1 MNKLL
6 KTSKLLIAAGFILLI
21 SCSEKQPEKIKW
33 ETLRGVNI
41 GTTINEEDFQALK
54 PMGANIARIAFAT
67 QPFMEL
73 EEPYNFNEGTFK
85 NLDRILDLCEK
96 YEIKLLIDP
105 HCFPGT
111 WHPWTMIKND
121 NYWTDFSWHEKT
133 IAVWERIAVQ
143 CKDRGDVIAGYDLL
157 NEPALP
163 VNFEKDS
170 PGDINLLYRKLI
182 AAIRKYDTKHTIMLA
197 GPRYT
202 PPGEEEEKSYIFGL
216 DVLEPPVD
224 DNLCYTIHM
233 YSPMSFTHQGVWEA
247 SEFIKYPGFLDGE
260 EWNQDKIRSYM
271 KKALDF
277 TEKYNVPMFIG
288 EFSCPRWTDDYG
300 NQYLKDQIEVYEEY
314 GFSWAYHAFRENQL
328 WEVEMNNY
336 DKADTVRLET
346 TPRKELLIEAFSLNK

>member
-6 KTSKLLIAAGFILLI
+6 KTFKLVIVTGFILLI
-21 SCSEKQPEKIKW
+21 SCTEKQPEQIKW
-33 ETLRGVNI
+33 ETMRGVNI
-41 GTTINEEDFQALK
+41 APKIAEEDFQALK

-73 EEPYNFNEGTFK
+73 EEPYNFNEDAFK

-105 HCFPGT
+105 HRFPGT
-111 WHPWTMIKND
+111 WHPWTMINND
-121 NYWTDFSWHEKT
+121 KFWTDFSWHEKA
-133 IAVWERIAVQ
+133 ISIWERIAIQ

-157 NEPALP
+157 NEPAVP
-163 VNFEKDS
+163 KNFVEGS

-182 AAIRKYDTKHTIMLA
+182 AAIRKHDTKHTIMLA

-202 PPGEEEEKSYIFGL
+202 PADAEEELPYINGL
-216 DVLEPPVD
+216 DILEAPVD

-233 YSPMSFTHQGVWEA
+233 YDPKSFSHHGVWEE
-247 SEFIKYPGFLDGE
+247 SEFIKYPGFIDGE
-260 EWNQDKIRSYM
+260 DWNQNKIREHM
-271 KKALDF
+271 LRAKNF
-277 TEKYNVPMFIG
+277 TEKYGVPMFIG
-288 EFSCPRWTDDYG
+288 EFSCPRWTGDYG

-328 WEVEMNNY
+328 WDVEMNNY
-336 DKADTVRLET
+336 DKNDTIRVET
-346 TPRKELLIEAFSLNK
+346 TPRKELLIKAFSLNK